1 MKTQDQERK
10 EEKLHQIVQKSPP
23 VVKNKN
29 SHKCLTKEDKRN

>member
-10 EEKLHQIVQKSPP
+10 EETLHQTVQKSPP

-29 SHKCLTKEDKRN
+29 SDKCSTKEAKRN